1 MYRPPARGNDINLVQ
16 KYKDNLISSID
27 NLPRN
32 SEVFIL
38 GDFNC
43 DMLKRNTLTSLV
55 NELCRSKG
63 LKQHVKSPTRITN
76 NSATLID
83 LALSNTKLIEECK
96 VIELGLSDHSL
107 ITVKRTFKHKKVPP
121 RFISTRSFK
130 NFNEEAFL
138 NDLGDLDW
146 SGVLNATNA
155 DVAADIFSSNVL
167 KVLNKLAPCV
177 KRRVNNFNPPW
188 VNDHLLHSIRER
200 DFLKKRAS
208 QTQTVEDW
216 ESSKKKRNVVSK
228 ENRNLKNNYYRDKIY
243 ENKQNSWKLW
253 KTLNEFVP
261 TDKENNNFPKTLKQ
275 NWVEITDQTSIANT
289 FNNFFVSIGPKLASA
304 FSFSGKTHIS
314 PKMNQTNFFFKNVSL
329 STVIKLFLNWIMV
342 KLPG

>member
-1 MYRPPARGNDINLVQ
+1 MIFGFCSWTNTDSDRIVAQPTVSLLCNEHSKSPIANN
-16 KYKDNLISSID
+16 
-27 NLPRN
+27 
-32 SEVFIL
+32 
-38 GDFNC
+38 NC
-43 DMLKRNTLTSLV
+43 FFLT
-55 NELCRSKG
+55 
-63 LKQHVKSPTRITN
+63 QHVESPTRITN

-83 LALSNTKLIEECK
+83 LALSNTKLIEKCK

-138 NDLGDLDW
+138 DDLGDLDW
-146 SGVLNATNA
+146 SGFLNATNA

-188 VNDHLLHSIRER
+188 VNDYLLHSIRER

-216 ESSKKKRNVVSK
+216 ESFKKKRNVVSK

-243 ENKQNSWKLW
+243 ENKQNS
-253 KTLNEFVP
+253 
-261 TDKENNNFPKTLKQ
+261 
-275 NWVEITDQTSIANT
+275 
-289 FNNFFVSIGPKLASA
+289 
-304 FSFSGKTHIS
+304 
-314 PKMNQTNFFFKNVSL
+314 
-329 STVIKLFLNWIMV
+329 
-342 KLPG
+342 